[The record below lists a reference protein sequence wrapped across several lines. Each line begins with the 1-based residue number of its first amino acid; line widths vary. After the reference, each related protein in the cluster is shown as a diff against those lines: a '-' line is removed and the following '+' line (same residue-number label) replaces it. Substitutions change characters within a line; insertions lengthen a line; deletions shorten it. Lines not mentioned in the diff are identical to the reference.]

1 MVAGTAVAVA
11 DASGRVAETA
21 EEVRAAL
28 RPVAERFDLT
38 GGNLKNVLLDAA
50 FRAVA
55 ASAGGAPVLTT
66 RDLVLGVA
74 REYQKDG
81 KPVSVATF
89 GKDWFAVVERE
100 LKLGRG

>member
-1 MVAGTAVAVA
+1 MTVDSLRRNSLNLGKTF
-11 DASGRVAETA
+11 
-21 EEVRAAL
+21 RAAL
-28 RPVAERFDLT
+28 
-38 GGNLKNVLLDAA
+38 
-50 FRAVA
+50 RAVA
-55 ASAGGAPVLTT
+55 ASAGGAPVVTT

-100 LKLGRG
+100 LKLGRGA